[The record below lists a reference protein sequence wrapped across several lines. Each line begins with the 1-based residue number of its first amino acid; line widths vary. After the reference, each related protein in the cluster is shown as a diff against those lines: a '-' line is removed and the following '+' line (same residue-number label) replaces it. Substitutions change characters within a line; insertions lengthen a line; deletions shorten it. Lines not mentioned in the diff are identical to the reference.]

1 MTTNDATARDAI
13 AIEISEVAK
22 ADSDLHY
29 ATSGSMFL
37 DNPEECADAVI
48 AHLREAADDP
58 AVVEAVAKATWDA
71 EPANARWDAVR
82 KSREWD
88 IATDPM
94 LTDARAAIP
103 ATLTALLGPR
113 PQGENE

>member
-37 DNPEECADAVI
+37 DNPEECAEAVI
-48 AHLREAADDP
+48 AHLWQAADDP
-58 AVVEAVAKATWDA
+58 EVVREVASALSQIPFTVLDPRITARTAAAALLA
-71 EPANARWDAVR
+71 E
-82 KSREWD
+82 
-88 IATDPM
+88 
-94 LTDARAAIP
+94 
-103 ATLTALLGPR
+103 LLGPR
-113 PQGENE
+113 PGVTP